1 MNEHT
6 RDSADPSRAERH
18 SADASAPAPHRRR
31 PDGPRMIEVIPEVIS
46 GRYLPVIPADKS
58 YHIHD

>member
-1 MNEHT
+1 MTEQT
-6 RDSADPSRAERH
+6 RDSADQSRAERH
-18 SADASAPAPHRRR
+18 SADATVPPHRRR

-58 YHIHD
+58 HHIHD